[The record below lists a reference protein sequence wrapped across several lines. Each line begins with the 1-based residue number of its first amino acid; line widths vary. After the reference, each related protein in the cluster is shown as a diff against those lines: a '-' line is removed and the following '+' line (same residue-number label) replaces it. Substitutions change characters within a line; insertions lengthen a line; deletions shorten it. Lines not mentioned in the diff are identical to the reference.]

1 MVPADCNFGGGAKI
15 WNGWGGRQLPR
26 VYHCLPDICTLLSAT
41 ILKPRGLLLAPRPR
55 PGNLPSHPR
64 FVDIIFVD
72 PQNTTNKPIFGGM
85 YGMDTN
91 NGMGLF
97 RAWSWLHG
105 QLVLGTNQ
113 GLIFPL
119 EQIRFMKDIKVG
131 QEKISRK
138 TFLSTNLGYRYK
150 KQAIFGV
157 GVNHCKNTLLHHKR
171 LIFNTIEIAT
181 LRCPANKNHL

>member
-1 MVPADCNFGGGAKI
+1 
-15 WNGWGGRQLPR
+15 
-26 VYHCLPDICTLLSAT
+26 
-41 ILKPRGLLLAPRPR
+41 
-55 PGNLPSHPR
+55 
-64 FVDIIFVD
+64 
-72 PQNTTNKPIFGGM
+72 M

-131 QEKISRK
+131 QEKSAGK
-138 TFLSTNLGYRYK
+138 PSFQPT
-150 KQAIFGV
+150 
-157 GVNHCKNTLLHHKR
+157 
-171 LIFNTIEIAT
+171 
-181 LRCPANKNHL
+181 